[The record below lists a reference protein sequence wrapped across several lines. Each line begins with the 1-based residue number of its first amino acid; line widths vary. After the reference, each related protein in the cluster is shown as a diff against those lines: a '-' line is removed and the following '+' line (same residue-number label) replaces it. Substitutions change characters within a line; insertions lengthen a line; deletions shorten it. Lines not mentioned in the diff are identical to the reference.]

1 MGRLSLPAPST
12 GPPPQA
18 RSGPDKKNI
27 MQTIVK
33 LAHLGTPGGLS
44 PLSDRL
50 GHVLRALVAT
60 ALDLRPARPL
70 QDLDG
75 WSDQAEVAYYEGC
88 WASRCL

>member
-1 MGRLSLPAPST
+1 MPRGIRD
-12 GPPPQA
+12 GF
-18 RSGPDKKNI
+18 D
-27 MQTIVK
+27 
-33 LAHLGTPGGLS
+33 
-44 PLSDRL
+44 
-50 GHVLRALVAT
+50 RALVAT